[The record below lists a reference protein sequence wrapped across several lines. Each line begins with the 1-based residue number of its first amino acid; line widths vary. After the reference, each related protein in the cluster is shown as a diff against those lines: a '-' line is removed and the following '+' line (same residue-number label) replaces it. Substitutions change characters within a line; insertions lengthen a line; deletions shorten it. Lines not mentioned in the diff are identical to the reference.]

1 MEEIKIGIV
10 GLDTSHVVAF
20 TDILNVGENPNH
32 IEGAR
37 VKWAFKGG
45 SPDMPMSIN
54 RVDGFTKTLKGK
66 YGVEILSSIEEVV
79 RRSDAILLESVD
91 GRIHLPQFKKIAP
104 SGKPVF
110 IDKPFTFSLADA
122 KEIKKISEKSKTPV
136 FSTSAVRYD
145 NSLQKALKDNSGG
158 DITGAFVYGP
168 APYEKAM
175 PGLFWYGIHSAEML
189 FTALGK
195 GIKSVRCIGNEEVD
209 TVTGIWKDG
218 RVGTLRGMRKGAE
231 EFGAVLF
238 REKQTQ
244 HITQDTEVLHYV
256 VLIREIIK
264 FFQTKISPVD
274 LEETVEVMAFLEA
287 ANKSKQT
294 GSPLTQLH
302 RLL

>member
-10 GLDTSHVVAF
+10 CLDTSHVVAF
-20 TDILNVGENPNH
+20 TDILNVRENPNH

-37 VKWAFKGG
+37 VKWAFSGG
-45 SPDMPMSIN
+45 TPGMPASIN

-79 RRSDAILLESVD
+79 QRSDAILLESVD
-91 GRIHLPQFKKIAP
+91 GRAHLPQFKKIAP

-110 IDKPFTFSLADA
+110 IDKPFSFSLADA
-122 KEIKKISEKSKTPV
+122 KEIKKISEKNKAPV

-158 DITGAFVYGP
+158 DIIGAFAYGP

-209 TVTGIWKDG
+209 IATGIWKDG
-218 RVGTLRGMRKGAE
+218 RVGTLRGMRKGAKG
-231 EFGAVLF
+231 FGAVLF
-238 REKQTQ
+238 REKQIQ
-244 HITQDTEVLHYV
+244 HITQDNKIPVYV
-256 VLIREIIK
+256 GLIKEIIK

-294 GSPLTQLH
+294 GSPLDIS
-302 RLL
+302 